1 MRIASLAMVAAIL
14 AGCGA
19 ATTPA
24 PAPTPTPVPT
34 KSPSELTDLP
44 TAPVISSD
52 RPIPAP
58 VTSETVN
65 VPAIIDATGSSD
77 TSAALN
83 AWIATVPDGSVI
95 SFPPGGTFR
104 LTAGIQLTNRH
115 NLVLE
120 GNGATLRPTGQVD
133 IQANSAFALWGGGT
147 SLNTDIA
154 IRDFTI
160 IGQNND
166 PGNYH
171 GATDENRFGVFMFGG
186 LRVEITH
193 MTMLNIWSDFVEVAP
208 RLQSDGSQT
217 PADSVWV
224 HDNTFTGGGRMGVS
238 VISATHVLIERNTFD
253 LTAGSTLDI
262 EPNADCAAGVGW
274 VTFRDNVILRG
285 GSMEPSFVAANGY
298 NAIHDVTITGNKT
311 NGRLATDI
319 TMPRRTSIVFT
330 NNTAQFRAYGPVL
343 TFAHIDGLTVTGN
356 VQPLI
361 SGPLASIT
369 DSTDVIYEP

>member
-1 MRIASLAMVAAIL
+1 MRLASLAMVAAIL

-34 KSPSELTDLP
+34 ESPSELTDLP
-44 TAPVISSD
+44 TAPVISFD

-65 VPAIIDATGSSD
+65 VPAIIDASGSTD
-77 TSAALN
+77 ASAALN

-120 GNGATLRPTGQVD
+120 GNGATLRPTGQLDTQVS
-133 IQANSAFALWGGGT
+133 SAFALWGHPP
-147 SLNTDIA
+147 NTDIV
-154 IRDFTI
+154 IRNFTI
-160 IGQNND
+160 IGQNTD
-166 PGNYH
+166 PGRYH
-171 GATDENRFGVFMFGG
+171 GATNENRFGVLIYGG
-186 LRVEITH
+186 SRVEVANV
-193 MTMLNIWSDFVEVAP
+193 TMLNTWSDYVEVAP
-208 RLQSDGSQT
+208 RLTGSGDQI
-217 PADSVWV
+217 PAEQIWI
-224 HDNTFTGGGRMGVS
+224 HDNSLTGGGRMGIA
-238 VISATHVLIERNTFD
+238 VISAMHVLIERNTFD

-343 TFAHIDGLTVTGN
+343 TFAHVDGLTVTGN